1 MAIFS
6 EPALKFLAEHTMGV
20 LSTCDI
26 NGNVHGAAIYYIA
39 ESETSIYFVSKS
51 LTTKVK
57 NIALNRNVALTITYA
72 PLAQTLQITGV
83 AHQETDQNTVDY
95 VFENIVK
102 LRLYGGEM
110 LKPPVTALQ
119 DSGDYVVMRITPTE
133 AKFSDY
139 KQQLSS
145 HK

>member
-1 MAIFS
+1 MALFTEQAS
-6 EPALKFLAEHTMGV
+6 KFLSEHTIGV
-20 LSTCDI
+20 LSTSDI
-26 NGNVHGAAIYYIA
+26 DGNVHGAAIYYIA

-57 NIALNRNVALTITYA
+57 DITLHRNVALTILYA

-83 AHQETDQNTVDY
+83 AHQETNQDTIDY
-95 VFENIVK
+95 VFENIIK

-110 LKPPVTALQ
+110 LKPPVTALK
-119 DSGDYVVMRITPTE
+119 DSGEYVVIRITPTDV
-133 AKFSDY
+133 KFSDY
-139 KQQLSS
+139 KQQLST